1 MSNGSI
7 ENKKPQLVMLH
18 PDLNNIIDLKLPEPF
33 KTRSENSPSDHK
45 AWERIISE
53 SFENKYSYS
62 LMTDDKFYKPERVLF
77 VTDEN
82 DIPVATAASWDSD
95 DYPADCAVV
104 HMVGVLPERSG
115 HHLGLH
121 ASLAAMRQAKREGFA
136 RMVLLTDDFRIPA
149 IKIYLRLGFLPAIT
163 HESFIGRWK
172 DIFTKINRE
181 DLIDTLPSTYDGKT
195 NKEI

>member
-33 KTRSENSPSDHK
+33 RTRSEKSPSDHK
-45 AWERIISE
+45 AWERIITE
-53 SFENKYSYS
+53 SFKNKYSYS
-62 LMTDDKFYKPERVLF
+62 LMSDDKFYKPERVLF

-104 HMVGVLPERSG
+104 HMVGVLPEHSG

>member
-1 MSNGSI
+1 MSNASN
-7 ENKKPQLVMLH
+7 ENTKPQLIMLH
-18 PDLNNIIDLKLPEPF
+18 PDLNKIIDITLPEPY
-33 KTRSENSPSDHK
+33 KTRGESSPSDHK
-45 AWERIISE
+45 AWERIITE
-53 SFENKYSYS
+53 SFKEKYSYS

-104 HMVGVLPERSG
+104 HMVGVLPDHSG

-121 ASLAAMRQAKREGFA
+121 ASLAAMKQAKKEGFD
-136 RMVLLTDDFRIPA
+136 RMVLRTDDFRIPA

-163 HESFIGRWK
+163 HESFIERWN
-172 DIFTKINRE
+172 DIFAKIDRQ
-181 DLIDTLPSTYDGKT
+181 DLIETLPSTYDGKT

>member
-1 MSNGSI
+1 MSNDANESK
-7 ENKKPQLVMLH
+7 NPQLIMLH
-18 PDLNNIIDLKLPEPF
+18 PNLDSLIEEKLPEPY
-33 KTRSENSPSDHK
+33 KTRSESLPNDHK
-45 AWERIISE
+45 AWERIITE
-53 SFENKYSYS
+53 SFKEKYSYS

-82 DIPVATAASWDSD
+82 DIPVATAASWESY
-95 DYPADCAVV
+95 DYPTDCAVM
-104 HMVGVLPERSG
+104 HMVGVLPEHSG

-121 ASLAAMRQAKREGFA
+121 ASLAAMKQAKNEGFA

-163 HESFIGRWK
+163 HESFINRWK
-172 DIFTKINRE
+172 DIFAKINRE
-181 DLIDTLPSTYDGKT
+181 DLIGTLPSTYDGKT